1 MSKHHHN
8 PKIKIVYREKSAPDL
23 EKRAREEIDSLEK
36 QKQANMAK
44 AEMQKAAQGSKF
56 GKFVTGVQFG
66 LGRMN
71 IQKEINARQQF
82 LRGKQAVRNINTR
95 VEVETA
101 KDKLKELQKKNA
113 LTWDSL
119 QGGIGGSNKKQVKFE
134 DLF

>member
-1 MSKHHHN
+1 MSKHKHK

-23 EKRAREEIDSLEK
+23 EKKAREEIDNLEK
-36 QKQANMAK
+36 QKQANLAK
-44 AEMQKAAQGSKF
+44 AEMQKAGQGSRL

-71 IQKEINARQQF
+71 IQKEINAIQQF

-95 VEVETA
+95 VEVESA
-101 KDKLKELQKKNA
+101 KEKLKELQKRNTVTFEQ
-113 LTWDSL
+113 LSGMPG
-119 QGGIGGSNKKQVKFE
+119 QNKKQVKFE